1 MELFKCLYYYISCLI
16 LALLLIPF
24 LIFHFVLISKG
35 KTTLESFEKKE
46 EEIVL
51 LIFFYLILF
60 FVFRKIQI
68 LTNMNIDVNKYYF
81 LFKIPILVPLC

>member
-51 LIFFYLILF
+51 LIFFLFDFSFFFLRNNIIKEYLKIYIIAKYFGRGLF
-60 FVFRKIQI
+60 
-68 LTNMNIDVNKYYF
+68 N
-81 LFKIPILVPLC
+81 